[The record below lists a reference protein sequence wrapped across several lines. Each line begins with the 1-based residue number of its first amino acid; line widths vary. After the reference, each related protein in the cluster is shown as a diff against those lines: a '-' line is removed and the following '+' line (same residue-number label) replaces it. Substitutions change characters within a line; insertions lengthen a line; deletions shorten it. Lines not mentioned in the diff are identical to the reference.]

1 MVQTM
6 KLNLNLVS
14 SLYSQRTNNALTN
27 GNDKCKTNIS
37 LNRNYTSD
45 TVSFGGI
52 TKQMSGHTYIDGQ
65 KDIKKIVESH
75 RDRNLILGQI
85 PEFIQVK
92 FPKEKRAECI
102 KEFYETF
109 AQITDELRSFDE
121 TKVFTIDE
129 ITKRRNKSTKEL
141 YVNLLQK
148 YNLVSPWDDADI
160 EYLDKGGKGSGY
172 KLTGLRNP
180 NFDEDEYVLKV
191 YHVVEGRNWQP
202 YKSHGNYAENNSAA
216 YWMKNVGYDTQ
227 RGKFLFG
234 DLKSGYMVIK
244 YVDDDVRLPKKYV
257 NPYEYGLKCTD
268 ENADKKH
275 NVCKNYSFDWGGV
288 RVINR
293 IKNESKTARSVYNK
307 IKYTEDKYKLLE
319 WYKLFAAKN
328 YDQSQKNAGLAMAIK
343 HIGDDK
349 ETYINECINL
359 KDPYVDRALAYVLK
373 YLPYQ
378 EALKYFEKLVQTNDE
393 ITQVILFNEIPL
405 LCMKHRDD
413 NIKDDLQSIR
423 SEILPHRIKTYYDIA
438 EKYALPGSIEHLA
451 SFLHLLPKDQ
461 FRPYYKRLAA
471 INNDALH
478 DRLIYKLPNVEPENS
493 FFAINLIAKNLKNER
508 LKKELLI
515 TASSLPPEKLE
526 KIEQEV
532 GLKYSDVKKEIE
544 SMI

>member
-1 MVQTM
+1 MVWKM

-14 SLYSQRTNNALTN
+14 YLYSQKTDNSLKN
-27 GNDKCKTNIS
+27 GHNKEKQDIL
-37 LNRNYTSD
+37 LNRNYASD

-65 KDIKKIVESH
+65 KDIKNIVEAH
-75 RDRNLILGQI
+75 KDRNLILGQI
-85 PEFIQVK
+85 PDFIQAK
-92 FPKEKRAECI
+92 FPKEHRAECI
-102 KEFYETF
+102 KEFYKTF
-109 AQITDELRSFDE
+109 AQITEELRDFDE
-121 TKVFTIDE
+121 TKVYTIDE
-129 ITKRRNKSTKEL
+129 ITKRRNNSTKEL
-141 YVNLLQK
+141 YANLLQK
-148 YNLVSPWDDADI
+148 YKLADPWDDIDI

-172 KLTGLRNP
+172 KLVGLRNP

-191 YHVVEGRNWQP
+191 YHLIEGRNWQP

-244 YVDDDVRLPKKYV
+244 YVDDDVRLPKRNV

-275 NVCKNYSFDWGGV
+275 NVCKNYSYDWGGV

-293 IKNESKTARSVYNK
+293 IKNESIIARSVYNK
-307 IKYTEDKYKLLE
+307 IKFTEDKYKSQE
-319 WYKLFAAKN
+319 WYRLFANKN

-343 HIGDDK
+343 HMGDNK
-349 ETYINECINL
+349 EQYINECIELN
-359 KDPYVDRALAYVLK
+359 DSYVDRALAYVLK

-378 EALKYFEKLVQTNDE
+378 EALQYFEKLVKTDDE

-405 LCMKHRDD
+405 LCMKHRDE
-413 NIKDDLQSIR
+413 NIKDDLQTVR
-423 SEILPHRIKTYYDIA
+423 SEILPNRIKAYYDIA
-438 EKYALPGSIEHLA
+438 EQYALPGSIEHLA

-461 FRPYYKRLAA
+461 FRPYYKRLVT
-471 INNDALH
+471 INNEALH
-478 DRLIYKLPNVEPENS
+478 DRLIYKLPNVEPENR
-493 FFAINLIAKNLKNER
+493 FFAINMIAQNLKNER

-515 TASSLPPEKLE
+515 YASALPKDKLE

-532 GLKYSDVKKEIE
+532 GMKYSDVKKEILL
-544 SMI
+544 